1 MSKGNKYYN
10 GVVLI
15 TSLGFL
21 KQIMN
26 AVVTNIFCTKHPFYM
41 GEELSNLG
49 VWWGNLF
56 LD

>member
-1 MSKGNKYYN
+1 MSKGNKYYI

-26 AVVTNIFCTKHPFYM
+26 AVVANIFCTKHPFYV